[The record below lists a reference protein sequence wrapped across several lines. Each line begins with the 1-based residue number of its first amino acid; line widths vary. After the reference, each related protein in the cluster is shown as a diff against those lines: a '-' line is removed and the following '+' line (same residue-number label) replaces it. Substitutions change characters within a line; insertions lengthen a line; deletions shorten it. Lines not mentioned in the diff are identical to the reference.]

1 MQTQFFRQCH
11 IHRDIGGGRTGKEG
25 IHATFTQAG
34 KHQRERVAADL
45 RPHNNRVD
53 HQSDKQHT
61 AEQYGQ
67 QLHITGKRFK
77 TGFRNGRR
85 HQAENTQR
93 RKTDNPFHN
102 GRNGIGQI
110 GRHLAGRIRTVMA
123 QSRAQY
129 QSPSQNADIV
139 GIGQRVNRVGHQIH
153 QQRFQHFDNA
163 GRRRNGYITGRTQ
176 NQRGRECHT
185 GNDCH
190 HSRSKRTE
198 NIQNQ
203 NRFDVGLIAFLV
215 LRNGGS
221 HQNKYQNRRD
231 SLKRTD
237 KQAAQQSCA
246 DTDLRRNCAHKNT

>member
-1 MQTQFFRQCH
+1 MFTG
-11 IHRDIGGGRTGKEG
+11 ILAAGRTGKEG
-25 IHATFTQAG
+25 IHAAFAQAG

-61 AEQYGQ
+61 AKQYGQ

-93 RKTDNPFHN
+93 CKTDNPLHN
-102 GRNGIGQI
+102 RRNGIGQV

-139 GIGQRVNRVGHQIH
+139 GIGQRVNRVPPIH
-153 QQRFQHFDNA
+153 QQRFQHFDN
-163 GRRRNGYITGRTQ
+163 GR
-176 NQRGRECHT
+176 
-185 GNDCH
+185 
-190 HSRSKRTE
+190 K
-198 NIQNQ
+198 
-203 NRFDVGLIAFLV
+203 
-215 LRNGGS
+215 
-221 HQNKYQNRRD
+221 
-231 SLKRTD
+231 
-237 KQAAQQSCA
+237 AAQQIH
-246 DTDLRRNCAHKNT
+246 RRPHAKSAWSGMPYWRQLPPQPRQTYRKYTKSKSV